1 MAPTLSVVPPAVTR
15 VPPNVPAS
23 APAPVITSQSR
34 GRWQPSDPGDLW
46 MKYAHIK
53 DRAKRAIA
61 FIEGEVYVTSGR
73 GAGALYRLLPYQKT
87 IIRRALDVGTLEA
100 ILSMPRG
107 AGKSGIIAALLV
119 FFLFDRPFANV
130 IVMGTGMRTSR
141 ISYGRA
147 EAAIKWNPRLMG
159 QCRIF
164 TGTADPHI
172 EIPHRQASLWALP
185 AKESSIVGQAASEA
199 IIDEAG
205 YVDEEEYEAIASGMG
220 KVEGGLLIATGT
232 PGLSAVE
239 DDRHNPMY
247 KRRLLA
253 RGEWV
258 DEDGVTVPPPDG
270 LLYME
275 HTAPISADISKPATW
290 KKANPGLGIL
300 VGQRE
305 VAKDYATLSRNE
317 FRQMR
322 LGQWVQAEHALIEE
336 AQWDALPIVT
346 GPITPGTTITLGFDG
361 AVSIDACALWAYEL
375 GTRRLVR
382 IGYWSRPP
390 GDRDWSMPRAE
401 IIATIEDAFATYNVI
416 AMYADP
422 WFWREALQYLAER
435 LGEDRVVEFNSA
447 APSRMAPATD
457 AFTAAVRLGQIVT
470 DGDAILRAHALS
482 TVGRLTRVG
491 TVIAKD
497 ARHIQT
503 NDAFV
508 AAMLAYEAG
517 RTVPAW
523 SGY

>member
-1 MAPTLSVVPPAVTR
+1 MPPTLTVVPPAVTR

-23 APAPVITSQSR
+23 APAPIITSQSR
-34 GRWQPSDPGDLW
+34 GRWLPKDPGDLFER
-46 MKYAHIK
+46 YAHIK
-53 DRAKRAIA
+53 PRWKRAVA

-73 GAGALYRLLPYQKT
+73 GAGSLYRLLPYQKRA
-87 IIRRALDVGTLEA
+87 IREALAAGTLEA
-100 ILSMPRG
+100 VLSMPRG
-107 AGKSGIIAALLV
+107 AGKTGLIAALLV

-130 IVMGTGMRTSR
+130 IVMGTGMRTSKMG
-141 ISYGRA
+141 YGRA

-185 AKESSIVGQAASEA
+185 ARESTIVGQAASEA
-199 IIDEAG
+199 IIDEVG
-205 YVDEEEYEAIASGMG
+205 YVEEDEYEAIASGMG
-220 KVEGGLLIATGT
+220 KVEDGLLLGFGT
-232 PGLSAVE
+232 PGLSAVK

-258 DEDGVTVPPPDG
+258 DEDGATVPPPDG
-270 LLYME
+270 LIYIE
-275 HTAPISADISKPATW
+275 HAAPLDMDISKRATW
-290 KKANPGLGIL
+290 KKANPGLGVL
-300 VGQRE
+300 VGMRE

-336 AQWDALPIVT
+336 AQWDALSIVP
-346 GPITPGTTITLGFDG
+346 GEIAPGTTICLGFDG
-361 AVSIDACALWAYEL
+361 AVSIDATALWAYEVA
-375 GTRRLVR
+375 TRRLVR

-401 IIATIEDAFATYNVI
+401 IIATIEHAFATYNVV
-416 AMYADP
+416 AMFADP
-422 WFWREALQYLAER
+422 WFWREEMEALATR
-435 LGEDRVVEFNSA
+435 LGEDRVVQFNTA
-447 APSRMAPATD
+447 AISRMAPATD
-457 AFTAAVRLGQIVT
+457 RFTAAVRAGEVIT
-470 DGDAILRAHALS
+470 DGDPILRAHALS

-497 ARHIQT
+497 ARHIQK

-517 RTVPAW
+517 STVPAW